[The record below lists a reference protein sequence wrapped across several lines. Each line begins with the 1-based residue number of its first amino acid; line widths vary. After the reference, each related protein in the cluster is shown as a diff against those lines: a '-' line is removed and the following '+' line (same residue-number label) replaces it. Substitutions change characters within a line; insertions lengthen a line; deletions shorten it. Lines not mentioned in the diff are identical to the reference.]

1 MTGCYDYPKAAR
13 FGRVVPKS
21 KIYDAGGLS
30 AKQRQRF
37 VDQVDQISWAY
48 KLAPETI
55 NLASSQGVPEIQVF
69 ELRMRGAEVDDEV
82 LQAIDKA
89 IPFPILFELRKT
101 DARRFV
107 ATYKRPSEADAA
119 KWIVSDHFAADWE
132 PADKPRKSLPRALD
146 LGGLYDK
153 VLKELIP
160 GVPLE
165 GETLLER
172 VSRVEAIRAKEREI
186 ERIKSRLAREKQFN
200 KKVAINAELRA
211 ASSDLKSLKGGG
223 NGKAQRAVSD
233 GRG

>member
-1 MTGCYDYPKAAR
+1 MTGCYEYPKAAR

-30 AKQRQRF
+30 TKQRQRF

-55 NLASSQGVPEIQVF
+55 NLAASPSVPEIQVF
-69 ELRMRGAEVDDEV
+69 ELRMRGSDIDDEV

-89 IPFPILFELRKT
+89 IPFPILFELRKGEE
-101 DARRFV
+101 RRLV
-107 ATYKRPSEADAA
+107 AAYKRPSEADAG
-119 KWIVSDHFAADWE
+119 KWVVSEHFTADWE
-132 PADKPRKSLPRALD
+132 PVDKPRKLLPRALD

-160 GVPLE
+160 GAPLE
-165 GETLLER
+165 GETLQER
-172 VSRVEAIRAKEREI
+172 ASRVEAIRAKEREI
-186 ERIKSRLAREKQFN
+186 ERIKSRLTREKQFN

-211 ASSDLKSLKGGG
+211 ATAELKQLGGGLKSDP
-223 NGKAQRAVSD
+223 AASV
-233 GRG
+233 